1 MKKGDIVLIPFPFTN
16 LSGSKK
22 RPATVLIDSEDD
34 VTICFITTQLK
45 WQSNFDVVIPPSKTN
60 GLKKT
65 SLIRLN
71 KIATIDKSLIIGI
84 LGNLEQKYLKL
95 LDENLVNILKLY
107 NNISTIITSKD

>member
-1 MKKGDIVLIPFPFTN
+1 MKKGDIVLIPFPFSN

-45 WQSNFDVVIPPSKTN
+45 WESSFDVIVYPSKIN
-60 GLKKT
+60 GLKKP

-71 KIATIDKSLIIGI
+71 KIATIDKSLIIGV
-84 LGNLEQKYLKL
+84 LGNLEEKYLKS
-95 LDENLVNILKLY
+95 LDENLLNLLKL
-107 NNISTIITSKD
+107 

>member
-1 MKKGDIVLIPFPFTN
+1 MKKGDIVLIPFPFSD

-22 RPATVLIDSEDD
+22 RPAIVLIDYDDD

-45 WQSNFDVVIPPSKTN
+45 WQSNFDVIVHPSKIN

-71 KIATIDKSLIIGI
+71 KIATIDKKLIIGI
-84 LGNLEQKYLKL
+84 LGNLEKQYLKS
-95 LDENLVNILKLY
+95 LDENLLSILKL
-107 NNISTIITSKD
+107 